1 MLQSYTPIGVHYRKQ
16 YGLNHYI
23 VKQEKAN
30 TLSRSQREAQQHN
43 ARGFVT
49 SKPVILR

>member
-30 TLSRSQREAQQHN
+30 TLSRSQREAQQHT
-43 ARGFVT
+43 ARGFVST
-49 SKPVILR
+49 KPVILR